1 MPSSERGE
9 SKGAMTFRR
18 VAGFMSL
25 LPVAY
30 LVVVFALSSFHL
42 GRFQLLQV
50 VIGNDNAPGGIGFS
64 LERMREAE
72 RWGPVDI
79 LFVGSSHAYRGFD
92 PRLFAD
98 LGFTSF
104 NLGSKAQSPL
114 NSYFLLK
121 RYWPRLKPKL
131 MVMEVYPAA
140 LAVDGL
146 ESFYDLTVNSPV
158 SGELAQMA
166 LAVKHPHAVNAIVSA
181 YLGRLWRPLDGLRQA
196 EISGETYI
204 AGGYVEAPGRPDVRK
219 ISSLQ
224 FDLVDRQLEYL
235 RRIIAFAQAQDSRII
250 LVIHPLPPRYLASI
264 RNYWA
269 ASGTI
274 SSMATQAG
282 VPFWDFNRD
291 LRLDDERH
299 FKDMDHLNASG
310 VREFN
315 RAFIERMKEHGLMSQ
330 SR

>member
-1 MPSSERGE
+1 
-9 SKGAMTFRR
+9 
-18 VAGFMSL
+18 
-25 LPVAY
+25 
-30 LVVVFALSSFHL
+30 
-42 GRFQLLQV
+42 
-50 VIGNDNAPGGIGFS
+50 
-64 LERMREAE
+64 
-72 RWGPVDI
+72 
-79 LFVGSSHAYRGFD
+79 
-92 PRLFAD
+92 
-98 LGFTSF
+98 
-104 NLGSKAQSPL
+104 
-114 NSYFLLK
+114 
-121 RYWPRLKPKL
+121 
-131 MVMEVYPAA
+131 
-140 LAVDGL
+140 
-146 ESFYDLTVNSPV
+146 
-158 SGELAQMA
+158 MA

>member
-1 MPSSERGE
+1 
-9 SKGAMTFRR
+9 MTFRR

-30 LVVVFALSSFHL
+30 LVVVFALSSLHI

-50 VIGNDNAPGGIGFS
+50 VIGNDNTPGGIGFT
-64 LERMREAE
+64 LDRMREAE
-72 RWGPVDI
+72 RTGPVDI
-79 LFVGSSHAYRGFD
+79 LFVGSSHAY
-92 PRLFAD
+92 
-98 LGFTSF
+98 T
-104 NLGSKAQSPL
+104 
-114 NSYFLLK
+114 
-121 RYWPRLKPKL
+121 KL

-158 SGELAQMA
+158 SRELAQMA
-166 LAVKHPHAVNAIVSA
+166 LAVKHPHALNAFVSA
-181 YLGRLWRPLDGLRQA
+181 YLGRFWRPLNGLRQA
-196 EISGETYI
+196 EIPGETYI

-219 ISSLQ
+219 ISGMQ
-224 FDLVDRQLEYL
+224 IDLVDRQLDYL
-235 RRIIAFAQAQDSRII
+235 RRVITFAQAQDSQII

-264 RNYWA
+264 RNYWS

-274 SSMATQAG
+274 SSMAAQAG

-291 LRLDDERH
+291 LRLDDELH
-299 FKDMDHLNASG
+299 FKDIDHLNASG

-315 RAFIERMKEHGLMSQ
+315 RVFIERLMEYGLMS
-330 SR
+330 RPR